1 MPTCQD
7 TNGNL
12 PAVRISKDTLELACQ
27 LDRDEEAKDML
38 RELFSFRE
46 LARKMAEAYISFR
59 LQHGHNPSIEY
70 NYRKFNKP
78 KKPA

>member
-1 MPTCQD
+1 MLCSD
-7 TNGNL
+7 TSGCL
-12 PAVRISKDTLELACQ
+12 PAIHISKDAIELAQ
-27 LDRDEEAKDML
+27 KLEADEEARDMV

-46 LARKMAEAYISFR
+46 LARKMQEAYISFR